1 MNDALAPDAPAR
13 AGASDA
19 GAPDPWTIDAVAQAR
34 HGDPFAVLG
43 LHTEAG
49 LHAVRAFLPGAMQVD
64 VVARSTGL
72 VIGSLQRVHPDGF
85 WSGTVTE
92 PVPYRLRITE
102 AGRRYETEDPYSFP
116 PILGEVDIYL
126 LGEGRHRDFGHT
138 LGAHVTTME
147 GVPGVR
153 FAVWAPNAR
162 RVSVVGAFNHWDGRR
177 HPMRL
182 RFGAGV
188 WELFIPRLGVGTLY
202 KYEIVSSWGETLP
215 LKADPVA
222 WAAEVP
228 PATASIVAS
237 PDVPVWTDGDYI
249 AARRER
255 HAASAPLSVY
265 EVHAASWMPHA
276 EQGGY
281 GWADLADRL
290 VPYVKALGFTHIE
303 LMPVMEHPFGGSW
316 GYQPLGQFAPNSRLG
331 PPEAFAAFVNRCH
344 EADLGVILDWVPAHF
359 PTDAHGL
366 ARFDGSALYEHA
378 DPREGFHRD
387 WNTFIYNHGRNEV
400 RAFLIGSAL
409 FWLEHYHVDGL
420 RVDAVA
426 SMLYRDYSRPA
437 GEWVPNIYGGRENL
451 EAIHFFHELS
461 RAVADRVPGAV
472 LIAEE
477 STAFPAVSRPVD
489 QGGLG
494 FDFKWNMG
502 WMHDSLHYMEEDP
515 INRRYHHGMLTFG
528 LVYAF
533 SENFVLPLSH
543 DEVVYG
549 KGSLI
554 RKMPGDTWQRFANLR
569 AYFGFMW
576 SHPGKKLL
584 FMGGEFAQDREW
596 NHDAGLDWFLLDDPM
611 HRGVQS
617 LVRDLNAAYCGNR
630 ALHVRDSR
638 PDGFRWVVME
648 DADQSVFGYLRL
660 GEEGDAPILVV
671 CNFTPVPRYGYR
683 LGVPRSGLWQ
693 EIVNTDA
700 SVYGGSGMGNGGQV
714 WADEHP
720 MHDQPASVAL
730 TVPPLATLILR
741 AG

>member
-1 MNDALAPDAPAR
+1 M
-13 AGASDA
+13 SIHT
-19 GAPDPWTIDAVAQAR
+19 GAPDPGTIEAIVQAR

-43 LHTEAG
+43 LHGT
-49 LHAVRAFLPGAMQVD
+49 AVRAMLPGATAVD
-64 VVARSTGL
+64 VVARDTGFVL
-72 VIGSLQRVHPDGF
+72 GQLQRVHSDGF
-85 WSGTVTE
+85 WSGLVTE
-92 PVPYRLRITE
+92 AVPYRLRITE
-102 AGRRYETEDPYSFP
+102 GGRSFETEDPYSFP
-116 PILGEVDIYL
+116 PILGDIDIYL
-126 LGEGRHRDFGHT
+126 LGEGRHRDFAHAM
-138 LGAHVTTME
+138 GAHATTMD
-147 GVPGVR
+147 GVAGVR

-162 RVSVVGAFNHWDGRR
+162 RVSVVGAFNHWDGRIN
-177 HPMRL
+177 PMRL
-182 RFGAGV
+182 RFGAGI
-188 WELFIPRLGVGTLY
+188 WEIFIPRLGAGTIY
-202 KYEIVSSWGETLP
+202 KYEIVADSGETLP

-222 WAAEVP
+222 WAAEIP

-237 PDVPVWTDGDYI
+237 PTLPAWHDAEFLATRAGRQTPQ
-249 AARRER
+249 
-255 HAASAPLSVY
+255 APLSIY
-265 EVHAASWMPHA
+265 EVHATSWMPAA

-281 GWADLADRL
+281 GWAGLAERL
-290 VPYVKALGFTHIE
+290 VPYASELGFTHLE
-303 LMPVMEHPFGGSW
+303 LLPVMEHPFGGSW

-331 PPEAFAAFVNRCH
+331 PPQDFAAFVDRCH
-344 EADLGVILDWVPAHF
+344 QAGLGVILDWVPAHF

-366 ARFDGSALYEHA
+366 ARFDGSPLYEHA

-409 FWLEHYHVDGL
+409 FWLEHYHIDGL

-437 GEWVPNIYGGRENL
+437 GEWVPNKYGGRENL
-451 EAIHFFHELS
+451 EAIDFFHELS
-461 RAVADRVPGAV
+461 RAVTARVPGAV

-477 STAFPAVSRPVD
+477 STAFPSVSRPVD

-494 FDFKWNMG
+494 FDYKWNMG
-502 WMHDSLHYMEEDP
+502 WMHDSLHYMEEQP

-554 RKMPGDTWQRFANLR
+554 RKMPGDTWQKFANLR

-576 SHPGKKLL
+576 SHPGKKLI
-584 FMGGEFAQDREW
+584 FMGCEFAQDREW
-596 NHDAGLDWFLLDDPM
+596 NHDIGLDWFLLDQPH

-617 LVRDLNAAYCGNR
+617 LIRDLNLAYRGNR
-630 ALHVRDSR
+630 ALHVRDCV
-638 PDGFRWVVME
+638 PEGFRWVVGD
-648 DADQSVFGYLRL
+648 DADQSVFAYLRL
-660 GEEGDAPILVV
+660 GEAGGEAGGEGGGEDGDPPVLAV
-671 CNFTPVPRYGYR
+671 CNFTPVPRYDYR
-683 LGVPRSGLWQ
+683 LGVPVGGTWR

-700 SVYGGSGMGNGGQV
+700 QIYGGSGMGNGGQV
-714 WADEHP
+714 QAADIPCHG
-720 MHDQPASVAL
+720 HPASLLL
-730 TVPPLATLILR
+730 TLPPLATLILR

>member
-1 MNDALAPDAPAR
+1 MNDAMLQHEPAAPDQSAITA
-13 AGASDA
+13 
-19 GAPDPWTIDAVAQAR
+19 IVQAR

-43 LHTEAG
+43 LHMIGG
-49 LHAVRAFLPGAMQVD
+49 LHAVRAFLPGAEQVE
-64 VVARSTGL
+64 VLARDTGL
-72 VIGSLQRVHPDGF
+72 PLGTLHRVQSDGF
-85 WSGTVTE
+85 WSGTISE
-92 PVPYRLRITE
+92 AVPYRFRVTE
-102 AGRRYETEDPYSFP
+102 AGRVYETEDPYSFP
-116 PILGEVDIYL
+116 PILGDMDIHL
-126 LGEGRHRDFGHT
+126 LMEGRHRDFAHA
-138 LGAHVTTME
+138 LGAHVTTID
-147 GVPGVR
+147 GVSGVR

-162 RVSVVGAFNHWDGRR
+162 RVSVVGAFNAWDGRR

-188 WELFIPRLGVGTLY
+188 WELFLPRLGAGALY
-202 KYEIVSSWGETLP
+202 KYEIVAPGGETLP

-222 WAAEVP
+222 WAAQVP
-228 PATASIVAS
+228 PETASIVAS
-237 PDVPVWTDGDYI
+237 PEFPAWHDDAFV
-249 AARRER
+249 AARGARQ
-255 HAASAPLSVY
+255 ALDAPMSIY
-265 EVHAASWMPHA
+265 EVHAASWMPFA

-281 GWADLADRL
+281 GWGGLADRL
-290 VPYVKALGFTHIE
+290 VPYVRELGFTHIE

-331 PPEAFAAFVNRCH
+331 PPQEFAAFVDRCH
-344 EADLGVILDWVPAHF
+344 QAEIGIILDWVPAHF

-366 ARFDGSALYEHA
+366 ARFDGTPLYEHA

-387 WNTFIYNHGRNEV
+387 WNTYIYNHGRNEV

-409 FWLEHYHVDGL
+409 FWLEQYHVDAL

-437 GEWVPNIYGGRENL
+437 GEWVPNIHGGRENL

-461 RAVADRVPGAV
+461 RAVTARVPGAV

-477 STAFPAVSRPVD
+477 STAFPSVSRPVD

-494 FDFKWNMG
+494 FDYKWNMG
-502 WMHDSLHYMEEDP
+502 WMHDSLHYMEELP

-576 SHPGKKLL
+576 THPGRKLI

-596 NHDAGLDWFLLDDPM
+596 NHDTGLDWHLLDDPM
-611 HRGVQS
+611 HKGVQS
-617 LVRDLNAAYCGNR
+617 LIRDLNAAYRGNP
-630 ALHVRDSR
+630 ALHALDST
-638 PDGFRWVVME
+638 PDGFRWVVMD
-648 DADQSVFGYLRL
+648 DADQSVFAYLRL
-660 GEEGDAPILVV
+660 GRAGDPAVLVV
-671 CNFTPVPRYGYR
+671 CNFTPVPRFHYR
-683 LGVPRSGLWQ
+683 VGVPVGGQWR

-700 SVYGGSGMGNGGQV
+700 SVYGGSGLGNSGSVQ
-714 WADEHP
+714 ADEHAI
-720 MHDQPASVAL
+720 HGHPASLSL
-730 TVPPLATLILR
+730 TLPPLSTLVLR
-741 AG
+741 AV